1 MRIGQKLWFLY
12 LSPISEGVR
21 FFSYSDFSFL
31 HYFLGLEIFKA
42 NLRQALYQHLASS
55 GNDEEKDMLISVVLP
70 ILIRGKN
77 SDKRIGEEYI
87 MKLLARLSVTRE
99 HFATPSLIQIVNH
112 GISFGENVNNRL
124 LTAELLKRLSQGGNE
139 IKNLSVNELQIVL
152 KYLNRVPLEDR
163 MGK

>member
-1 MRIGQKLWFLY
+1 M
-12 LSPISEGVR
+12 S
-21 FFSYSDFSFL
+21 
-31 HYFLGLEIFKA
+31 
-42 NLRQALYQHLASS
+42 LRQALYQHLATL

-112 GISFGENVNNRL
+112 GISFGENVNNKL
-124 LTAELLKRLSQGGNE
+124 LTAELLNRLSQGGNE

-152 KYLNRVPLEDR
+152 KYLNRVPLEDHL
-163 MGK
+163 GKWSFLCFNPKMCLKCKMS